1 MITRSQRI
9 KLLAFV
15 VIAVFSVVYVAVNY
29 AGMGRLFGAGGYVVT
44 ARFEEPGGVFV
55 GSEVT
60 YRGVAI
66 GSVSDMRLTDEGLAV
81 DLRINED
88 APRVPQGSSAAVAN
102 RSPIGEQYVDLRP
115 ESSGGPYLSGGD
127 TIPSDRTSVPV
138 SSSEVLRNLNRLV
151 NGIDTDSIRTLVD
164 EAYKAFAGTGDD
176 LQQLLDTANSFSATA
191 LEHSPQ
197 TKQLLDES
205 RTVLQTQREND
216 DELRTFANGLVTISE
231 QLKDSDSDLRTII
244 DQAPPLSD
252 EISRF
257 LRDSGTDL
265 SVMFA
270 NLLTTS
276 RITSKRT
283 GSIETLLTTL
293 PVISAQSTSR
303 APGGRARLGLV
314 MNLFNPHSCTKGY
327 DTKQRPATDVSE
339 QRANTSAYCAEP
351 PGSQTGVRGA
361 QNAPMPDTSAITE
374 QGNAN
379 RNPGRQ
385 DGQRESDKDVALR
398 NGSGHKAE
406 QAEQAAD
413 GGLPGMLRLSRP
425 GKGTNSVATLL
436 GSGG

>member
-1 MITRSQRI
+1 
-9 KLLAFV
+9 
-15 VIAVFSVVYVAVNY
+15 
-29 AGMGRLFGAGGYVVT
+29 
-44 ARFEEPGGVFV
+44 
-55 GSEVT
+55 
-60 YRGVAI
+60 
-66 GSVSDMRLTDEGLAV
+66 
-81 DLRINED
+81 
-88 APRVPQGSSAAVAN
+88 
-102 RSPIGEQYVDLRP
+102 
-115 ESSGGPYLSGGD
+115 
-127 TIPSDRTSVPV
+127 
-138 SSSEVLRNLNRLV
+138 
-151 NGIDTDSIRTLVD
+151 
-164 EAYKAFAGTGDD
+164 
-176 LQQLLDTANSFSATA
+176 
-191 LEHSPQ
+191 
-197 TKQLLDES
+197 
-205 RTVLQTQREND
+205 
-216 DELRTFANGLVTISE
+216 
-231 QLKDSDSDLRTII
+231 DSDSDLRTII

-314 MNLFNPHSCTKGY
+314 MNLFNPRSCTKGY

-374 QGNAN
+374 QGSDGGH
-379 RNPGRQ
+379 PDRQ
-385 DGQRESDKDVALR
+385 DGQQDSDKDVALR
-398 NGSGHKAE
+398 NSAGKKAE
-406 QAEQAAD
+406 KAAD
-413 GGLPGMLRLSRP
+413 GGLPGMLKLSRP
-425 GKGTNSVATLL
+425 GKGEKSVATLL